1 MTTALLGT
9 GTMGYGMAGSLLRA
23 GVDLRVWNRS
33 AAKAAPLAEQ
43 GATVAAT
50 VSEAVEGADVVVIML
65 YDADSVLEVLTQAQT
80 SLATGALT
88 IQSST
93 IGVEGVE
100 RVAAFADEHGIALL
114 DAPVL
119 GTKQPAEQGNLV
131 VLASG
136 DPTLHDRATETFD
149 AIGSRTVWVGDTVGQ
164 ASALKLACNA
174 WIATITAAVGQS
186 VALASG
192 LGVDPQLFLDA
203 ITGSAVDTPY
213 AHLKGAQ
220 MLAGEYPPSF
230 ALDGGVKDVTLI
242 QDAAKR
248 TGVNP
253 VLIEAVLAAYTRAST
268 DGHGAEDLGAVYEAF
283 RPRT

>member
-9 GTMGYGMAGSLLRA
+9 GTMGSGMAGSMLRA

-33 AAKAAPLAEQ
+33 AEKAAPLAEQ

-100 RVAAFADEHGIALL
+100 RVAAFAAEHGIALL

-131 VLASG
+131 VLVSG

-149 AIGSRTVWVGDTVGQ
+149 AIGSRTLWVGDTVGQ

-220 MLAGEYPPSF
+220 MLAGEHPPSF